1 MNENNINYF
10 LDEFGW
16 EVLQVYIK
24 YGFGDMK
31 LYHTSFFALLND
43 DIVLLTLNEYADRAV
58 DCEGKLWKEKHD

>member
-10 LDEFGW
+10 LDEFSW
-16 EVLQVYIK
+16 EVLQLYIK

-43 DIVLLTLNEYADRAV
+43 DIVLLTLNEYADRAI
-58 DCEGKLWKEKHD
+58 DYEGKLWKEKHD

>member
-10 LDEFGW
+10 LDEFSW
-16 EVLQVYIK
+16 EVLQLYIK
-24 YGFGDMK
+24 HGFGDMK